1 VSHTGRGNEKIRELG
16 NEVKA
21 TREAPEERM
30 NFGKVLNFAKVY
42 TAKMTYRSF
51 RKISEKFER
60 GEGGILI
67 KKGCKEG
74 GVSL

>member
-1 VSHTGRGNEKIRELG
+1 
-16 NEVKA
+16 VKA
-21 TREAPEERM
+21 TREAPEERI
-30 NFGKVLNFAKVY
+30 NFAKVY

-60 GEGGILI
+60 RKEEILM

-74 GVSL
+74 GGSL